1 MVLQFRPED
10 ADFCD
15 NIQAL
20 YQDRQHELRY
30 TVYLKTGNVIVSH
43 KLHYCRLVGAT
54 YDTLEIDSQRFSLI
68 DVERVRVR
76 FVAD

>member
-15 NIQAL
+15 NIQSL
-20 YQDRQHELRY
+20 YLDRPHGKY
-30 TVYLKTGNVIVSH
+30 AVYLKTGNVIVSH